1 MAKKDVTYPCR
12 NCKYFK
18 ECGNTNR
25 TEPCNGREVTGRTK
39 GLISWHRKENQNDKA

>member
-25 TEPCNGREVTGRTK
+25 TKPCNGREVTGRTK
-39 GLISWHRKENQNDKA
+39 GLISWHRKEK

>member
-1 MAKKDVTYPCR
+1 MALYPCR

-25 TEPCNGREVTGRTK
+25 TVPCNGREIKGKRKRIKNGK
-39 GLISWHRKENQNDKA
+39 GLWKM

>member
-1 MAKKDVTYPCR
+1 MVKKPCN

-25 TEPCNGREVTGRTK
+25 TVPCAGRETK
-39 GLISWHRKENQNDKA
+39 GGKKHDKSGKKKAV